1 MNVVFDAGPLITA
14 CKFEVKGKLVIDHL
28 ITGCKILIP
37 PSVEEEVA
45 ILGARYM
52 DGMAAGQRI
61 ADGKILVIS
70 ININRWEPHLYGYSL
85 GDGERDCIEL
95 CGQEPTVQALVTDDH
110 IAFIAATRLG
120 LKVWML
126 PDLVVAL
133 GSRGKLKSNESGD
146 ILEAIRPRYRTGVIE
161 YSIEK
166 LREVEKNA
174 KSSSTN

>member
-1 MNVVFDAGPLITA
+1 MV
-14 CKFEVKGKLVIDHL
+14 
-28 ITGCKILIP
+28 P

-45 ILGARYM
+45 VLGARYP

-70 ININRWEPHLYGYSL
+70 VNIHRWEPHLHGYAL

-95 CGQEPTVQALVTDDH
+95 CGQEQTVQALVTDDH
-110 IAFIAATRLG
+110 IAFIAATRLE

-133 GSRGKLKSNESGD
+133 RSREKLKSRESRD
-146 ILEAIRPRYRTGVIE
+146 ILEVIRPRYRAGVIE

-174 KSSSTN
+174 KSSGTN